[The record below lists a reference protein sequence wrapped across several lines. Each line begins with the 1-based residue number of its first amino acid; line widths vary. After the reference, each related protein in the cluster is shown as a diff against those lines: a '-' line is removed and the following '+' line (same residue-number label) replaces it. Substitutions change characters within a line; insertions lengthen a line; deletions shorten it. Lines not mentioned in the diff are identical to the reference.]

1 MLTAKVFQSGNSQAI
16 RIPKEAQTDQQEFF
30 IRKLGNGFVLFP
42 TDDPWYPLRES
53 IGMIPDDFMEERSQP
68 SWNSIPEREEYDLSS

>member
-1 MLTAKVFQSGNSQAI
+1 MLTAKIFQSGNSQAI
-16 RIPKEAQTDQQEFF
+16 RIPKEAQTDQKEFF
-30 IRKLGNGFVLFP
+30 IRRLGKGFILFP

-68 SWNSIPEREEYDLSS
+68 SMDHMSEREEL